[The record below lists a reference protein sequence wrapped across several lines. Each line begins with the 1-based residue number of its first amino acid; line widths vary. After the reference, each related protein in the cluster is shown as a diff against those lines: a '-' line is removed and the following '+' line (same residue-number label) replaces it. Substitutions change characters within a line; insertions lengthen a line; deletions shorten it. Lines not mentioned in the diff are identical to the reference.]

1 MRLDELNI
9 HYHEQLA
16 AHPLVQGKVLVTGE
30 GLCCRPRLMLVGEA
44 PGEQEALQGRPFVGK
59 AGKMLDT
66 FLEILCIARSSIY
79 ITNTVKI
86 RPTLQGPYGR
96 LSNRPPTPDELE
108 LFLPWLM
115 AETEVV
121 SPKLLVTLGNTPLKA
136 YLGELAVVGRYHGRS
151 ALTSRSIRGIP
162 LFALY
167 HPAAVIYNPALKSTY
182 ERDLILLK
190 EHLVSHHASA
200 AG

>member
-1 MRLDELNI
+1 MRLDELNL

-16 AHPLVQGKVLVTGE
+16 THPLVQGKVLVTGE

-44 PGEQEALQGRPFVGK
+44 PGEQEALQRRPFVGK

-136 YLGELAVVGRYHGRS
+136 YLGELAVVGRYHGRN
-151 ALTSRSIRGIP
+151 ALTPKGIP

-167 HPAAVIYNPALKSTY
+167 HPAAVIYNPALKSIY
-182 ERDLILLK
+182 EHDLLRLK
-190 EHLVSHHASA
+190 EHLASNHAA
-200 AG
+200 AAE

>member
-1 MRLDELNI
+1 MRLEELNQRFR
-9 HYHEQLA
+9 EQLA
-16 AHPLVQGKVLVTGE
+16 QHPLVQGKALVTGE
-30 GLCCRPRLMLVGEA
+30 GLCYRPRLMLVGEA

-96 LSNRPPTPDELE
+96 LSNRPPTPDELA

-115 AETEVV
+115 EETAVV
-121 SPKLLVTLGNTPLKA
+121 NPKLLVTLGNTPLKA
-136 YLGELAVVGRYHGRS
+136 FLGEQAVVGRYHGRN
-151 ALTSRSIRGIP
+151 ALTTQGVP
-162 LFALY
+162 LYALY
-167 HPAAVIYNPALKSTY
+167 HPAAVIYNPSLSSAY
-182 ERDLILLK
+182 EQDLILLK
-190 EHLVSHHASA
+190 GHLA
-200 AG
+200 AHCSVVAE

>member
-1 MRLDELNI
+1 MRLDELNL

-30 GLCCRPRLMLVGEA
+30 GLCFRPRLMLVGEA
-44 PGEQEALQGRPFVGK
+44 PGEQEALQRRPFVGK

-66 FLEILCIARSSIY
+66 FLESLRIARSSIY

-151 ALTSRSIRGIP
+151 ALTPKGIP

-167 HPAAVIYNPALKSTY
+167 HPAAVIYNPALKSIY
-182 ERDLILLK
+182 EHDLLRLK
-190 EHLVSHHASA
+190 EHLASNHAA
-200 AG
+200 AAE